1 MKKII
6 SIALLSMFLIACS
19 SSNTSTTNE
28 NDLKEI
34 KVTQDSQVIEN
45 LGIQSVQMYGLDSK
59 IVFPDSQKLDKTNS
73 TENQESSEYFFE
85 SNDSFPAISSV
96 QVENLCASNDTCD
109 VKSLQELKDSD
120 SNLANYE
127 ILTIGDLEYLTSGC
141 LGLGDTCTSVIY
153 KTKKDNNLVTIFID
167 IEDESQI
174 SSAQDLVSE
183 IQFN

>member
-1 MKKII
+1 
-6 SIALLSMFLIACS
+6 MFLIACS
-19 SSNTSTTNE
+19 TSNTSTTNE
-28 NDLKEI
+28 NNLQEI
-34 KVTQDSQVIEN
+34 NQTQDSQVIER
-45 LGIQSVQMYGLDSK
+45 LSMQSVQMNGLDSS
-59 IVFPDSQKLDKTNS
+59 IVFPDSQKLDKSNS
-73 TENQESSEYFFE
+73 IENQDSSEYFFQ
-85 SNDSFPAISSV
+85 STDSLPAISSV
-96 QVENLCASNDTCD
+96 EVENLCAVSEDCG

-141 LGLGDTCTSVIY
+141 LGLGDTCTSVMY
-153 KTKKDNNLVTIFID
+153 KTKKDNNLVTIFIN

>member
-6 SIALLSMFLIACS
+6 SISLLAILLVACS
-19 SSNTSTTNE
+19 SSNTGSTNE
-28 NDLKEI
+28 TNLQEI
-34 KVTQDSQVIEN
+34 NQTQDSQVIEN

-73 TENQESSEYFFE
+73 VENQESSEYFFQ
-85 SNDSFPAISSV
+85 STDSLPAISSV
-96 QVENLCASNDTCD
+96 QVENLCASNDSCD
-109 VKSLQELKDSD
+109 VKSLEELKDSD
-120 SNLANYE
+120 SNLANYA

-167 IEDESQI
+167 IEDQNQI

>member
-1 MKKII
+1 
-6 SIALLSMFLIACS
+6 MFLIACS
-19 SSNTSTTNE
+19 TSNTSTTNE
-28 NDLKEI
+28 NNLQEI
-34 KVTQDSQVIEN
+34 NQTQDSQVIER
-45 LGIQSVQMYGLDSK
+45 LSMQSVQMNGLDSS
-59 IVFPDSQKLDKTNS
+59 IVFPDSQKLDKSNS
-73 TENQESSEYFFE
+73 IENQDSSEYFFQ
-85 SNDSFPAISSV
+85 STDSLPAISSV
-96 QVENLCASNDTCD
+96 EVENLCAVSEDCD
-109 VKSLQELKDSD
+109 VKSLQEHKDSD

-141 LGLGDTCTSVIY
+141 LGLGDTCTSVMY